1 MKHTALAQTDKQH
14 DTKRRRLDCDWE
26 RGGYSEY
33 DAHDEPDD
41 IDQEN
46 WYLDAEDAMQDA
58 DTDQHIEDAEQED
71 TGQEDA
77 QTDAGARERDFCEEG
92 TVYSTTGST
101 KAHHCVCVLKD
112 SWLRPAVPED
122 AEILTASAPLLFQQM
137 EADYY
142 LGEEKPGFQR
152 GQTAVLRF
160 HGATAEG
167 YSVLCHVRGVQ
178 PYLYIEM
185 PEQMQE
191 RDLGWFADVLAREM
205 ELRQVPRRR
214 DTAYIRE
221 LRVEVLTDLFGY
233 QFDKKKRFIRICTG
247 VPGFIG
253 PLRQLLETGVRLPQ
267 LGTSRKFPTYE
278 SNIMFVLRA
287 MIDKNIVGSNWL
299 ELPAHKYHVLQPG
312 EKTAH
317 SQIEVEISHEHLI
330 SHSPDEGA
338 EWSRMAPLR
347 ILSFDIECAGRQGH
361 FPEAQHDSVIQIA
374 NCVTVQG
381 QPEPIIKNVF
391 TLGTCSSIVGA
402 DVHQFWREDTVRKN
416 EIRMLEQWRDFVVAV
431 DPDILTGYNI
441 INFDLPYLLDRAR
454 ALGIDVF
461 PYLGRI
467 IEHPSA
473 MKDSTFSSKAYG
485 TRESKD
491 INIDGRV
498 QLDVLP
504 AIQRDYKLTSY
515 TLNNVSAHFLK
526 EQKEDVHHSLITV
539 LYNGDGSSADTR
551 RRLAAYCLKDACLP
565 QRLLDKLLIV
575 VNYIEMARVT
585 GIPITWVLTRGQ
597 QIRVLSQLLRRC
609 KAEGILVPTPESSSK
624 KNSSNN
630 YEGATVIAPKAG
642 YYDEPIAT
650 LDFASLYPS
659 IMIAH
664 NLCYSTLLPKSII
677 LGTDGDVLRTK
688 HGDFA
693 ADEHIKTPSGDFFVT
708 RKRHEGVL
716 PRILVYL
723 LAARDAAK
731 KLMKAASSDPF
742 LYAVYNGRQLAIKV
756 VANSVYGFTGAVA
769 GHLPCIPISA
779 SVTAFGRDMI
789 MAAAKTVKE
798 EFTIQNGYEH
808 DADVIYGG
816 KNTHAQLTTRHGLGH
831 GALRHQ
837 GSGPGACP
845 GKERRRHCVQEVHRP
860 DQTRVRKGILPLP
873 AHHQETLRRTLV
885 GKHRQTHKTRR
896 QGHPDGTPRQLA
908 ARTQRAQHGPASH
921 ADRPRPAQGRGVRP
935 HPRQRCVCR
944 PRRHLH
950 VHHQQV
956 AGQKT
961 RRIRRQTG
969 TRRAGRAHA
978 QTRPCNC
985 TPHRRPRALRHR
997 QGTEGRKDIRQE
1009 RRPALCP
1016 REQHPNRRRILHQ
1029 QTAAQPRHRH
1039 LQVRRRKP
1047 RESLSRRTHTRQTHR
1062 NPKKH
1067 GHHALCKGT
1076 AAVSPLQTP
1085 RPRRHRRPLHRMQ
1098 TARARNIPAAA
1109 QQTLPLRTH
1118 LLAHVG
1124 TLPAMPGQRA
1134 PPRHMRKQ
1142 RLSHI
1147 LHPKEGSER
1156 TQGKPGPAR
1165 PLHTRRP
1172 ALVTT
1177 IQLNTSLS
1185 QHTPLQTHT
1194 TSTCIKHTRL
1204 PGTYLAH
1211 LPLACCLPAYCL
1223 SCLNTCVL
1231 PVVSKYLRVACRV

>member
-808 DADVIYGG
+808 DADVIYGDTDSVMVRFGTKDLAQALALG
-816 KNTHAQLTTRHGLGH
+816 KKGAAIVSKKFIAPIKLEFEKVYFPYLLITKKRYAGLWWENTVKHTKLDAKGIQMVRRDNSPLVRNALST
-831 GALRHQ
+831 ALRLMLIDRD
-837 GSGPGACP
+837 P
-845 GKERRRHCVQEVHRP
+845 
-860 DQTRVRKGILPLP
+860 RK
-873 AHHQETLRRTLV
+873 AEEYVRTLV
-885 GKHRQTHKTRR
+885 SDVFAGHVDISMFIISKSLAKKQDEYGAKQAHVELAERMRRRDPATAPRIGDRVPYVIVKGPKGAKISDRSEDPLYALENNIPIDAEYYINKQLRNPVIDIFKSVVANPESLFLGEHTRVKRIETPKNTGIMRFAKVQPQCLRCKH
-896 QGHPDGTPRQLA
+896 PV
-908 ARTQRAQHGPASH
+908 H
-921 ADRPRPAQGRGVRP
+921 ADTGALCTACKPLEPEIYQQLLNKHYHYEHIYSRMWV
-935 HPRQRCVCR
+935 HCQRCQGN
-944 PRRHLH
+944 
-950 VHHQQV
+950 VHHHV
-956 AGQKT
+956 ICANNDCPIFYTRKKAQKELKESQAQLDRFT
-961 RRIRRQTG
+961 R
-969 TRRAGRAHA
+969 A
-978 QTRPCNC
+978 
-985 TPHRRPRALRHR
+985 
-997 QGTEGRKDIRQE
+997 D
-1009 RRPALCP
+1009 
-1016 REQHPNRRRILHQ
+1016 LHW
-1029 QTAAQPRHRH
+1029 
-1039 LQVRRRKP
+1039 
-1047 RESLSRRTHTRQTHR
+1047 
-1062 NPKKH
+1062 
-1067 GHHALCKGT
+1067 
-1076 AAVSPLQTP
+1076 
-1085 RPRRHRRPLHRMQ
+1085 
-1098 TARARNIPAAA
+1098 
-1109 QQTLPLRTH
+1109 
-1118 LLAHVG
+1118 
-1124 TLPAMPGQRA
+1124 
-1134 PPRHMRKQ
+1134 
-1142 RLSHI
+1142 
-1147 LHPKEGSER
+1147 
-1156 TQGKPGPAR
+1156 
-1165 PLHTRRP
+1165 
-1172 ALVTT
+1172 
-1177 IQLNTSLS
+1177 
-1185 QHTPLQTHT
+1185 
-1194 TSTCIKHTRL
+1194 
-1204 PGTYLAH
+1204 
-1211 LPLACCLPAYCL
+1211 
-1223 SCLNTCVL
+1223 
-1231 PVVSKYLRVACRV
+1231 